1 MMRSLSISMEET
13 VKSKQFDVAK
23 HSVTVQ
29 SATLVQTLVQVKI
42 KLFRAGI
49 NLSAINNSQVF
60 LQMGIPNN

>member
-29 SATLVQTLVQVKI
+29 SATFVQTLVQVKI

-49 NLSAINNSQVF
+49 NLSAINNLQVL